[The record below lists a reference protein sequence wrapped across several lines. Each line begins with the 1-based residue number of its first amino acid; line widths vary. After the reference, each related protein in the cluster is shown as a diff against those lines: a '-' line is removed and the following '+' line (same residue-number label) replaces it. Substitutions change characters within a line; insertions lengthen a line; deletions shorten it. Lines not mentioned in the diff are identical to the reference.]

1 MTESSHPV
9 VSGTMN
15 VGPTGVKMSNSK
27 TNRTGRATAVDKN
40 CKYCGNKVNVVLAV
54 PGFKGKAYMK
64 RKCCE
69 VFKQETK

>member
-1 MTESSHPV
+1 
-9 VSGTMN
+9 
-15 VGPTGVKMSNSK
+15 MSNSK
-27 TNRTGRATAVDKN
+27 TNRTGRAAVVNKN
-40 CKYCGNKVNVVLAV
+40 CKYCGNKINVVLAV